1 MGDYIPSGE
10 EEAAEER
17 RKQAL
22 IENSLLRRR
31 SVRLDAAESSSEC
44 PDSSSNTKRSRNGSN
59 VGSQQSVGGT
69 ELAQAA
75 TSRQSTQH
83 ATTTGRT
90 PGRTPKRTPKSPRKL
105 WTDAE
110 TVVLH
115 QVKKSEEAAFFD
127 ATLAGQHRSGGG
139 VGGKCSGCV
148 CVGGSS
154 GNGAWTFEPPPT
166 VSVCLWVVGG

>member
-1 MGDYIPSGE
+1 MGDYVPSGE
-10 EEAAEER
+10 EEAATDR
-17 RKQAL
+17 SNKAF
-22 IENSLLRRR
+22 IETSLLRRR

-59 VGSQQSVGGT
+59 VGSQHSVGGT
-69 ELAQAA
+69 ELAH

-83 ATTTGRT
+83 ATTPGRT

-105 WTDAE
+105 FTDAE